1 MPSARKKVSGLCSQ
15 NEYKELQRKC
25 WEEIRDLHFGENGS
39 PYWVKKAKHFGI
51 DYRKDLPDLESFLMQ
66 EISVCDERDL
76 KEKPEEYFIPE
87 KTLKEKPVHRMT
99 SSGSTTGEKKVSFW
113 TDEGLSYN
121 AKHLAKVAK
130 LYGVKEGMKWVVTG
144 PSYPAPF
151 EPLMEKLVLRE
162 MRGDLYFV
170 PVETEQLKKKI
181 AELPQQE
188 LTLEK
193 LLANPYFEARLGPVW
208 RETVKYLNT
217 RKVNFL
223 GTTLFM
229 LPDLEK
235 QKGFENIKFVYVG
248 GMEIP
253 KEAYK
258 FWKARLEEQGKKLIT
273 SYGHYI
279 FGLFFDL
286 PNAELTYYS
295 AAPQS
300 FLYVTEEQDLFKLVK
315 YGERGRIRY
324 LKMDEAMLWCQQERD
339 FAQRVKPNEYFS
351 WDGAKQIEA
360 KF

>member
-1 MPSARKKVSGLCSQ
+1 MNDVTFDFEWDKV
-15 NEYKELQRKC
+15 
-25 WEEIRDLHFGENGS
+25 RDLHLSEKDGA
-39 PYWVKKAKHFGI
+39 PYWIKKAKNLKI
-51 DYRKDLPDLESFLMQ
+51 NPRKDLPTLESFLMH
-66 EISVCDERDL
+66 EISLCNEKDL
-76 KEKPEEYFIPE
+76 LEKPDEYFIPK
-87 KTLKEKPVHRMT
+87 KTLREKPIHRMT
-99 SSGSTTGEKKVSFW
+99 SSGSTTGEKKVSYW

-121 AKHLAKVAK
+121 AKHLAKVAR
-130 LYGVKEGMKWVVTG
+130 LYGIKERMKWIVTG

-181 AELPQQE
+181 AEVPQQE
-188 LTLEK
+188 LSLEK

-208 RETVKYLNT
+208 RETIKYLNT
-217 RKVNFL
+217 RSIDFL

-229 LPDLEK
+229 LPELEK
-235 QKGFENIKFVYVG
+235 QKGFENVEFIYVG

-258 FWKARLEEQGKKLIT
+258 FWKARLKEQGKKLIT

-279 FGLFFDL
+279 FGVFFDL

-300 FLYVTEEQDLFKLVK
+300 
-315 YGERGRIRY
+315 
-324 LKMDEAMLWCQQERD
+324 
-339 FAQRVKPNEYFS
+339 
-351 WDGAKQIEA
+351 
-360 KF
+360 